1 MSRAGGP
8 PPQRPRFFYGW
19 VIAGVSSLAAFGSV
33 VFFNPVLGLFSE
45 SLREE
50 FGWSSAQVA
59 LGISLGSAGAAVT
72 SPLTGWLIDRW
83 GGRWVI
89 TGCALAMG
97 GCMFALAGMDSL
109 WQLLLFYAIGRA
121 LSVGTMSPAA
131 FVAVSNWF
139 IRRRA
144 FVGGLVAAAPRVGM
158 ATFPLLAAVVI
169 DVSGTWRAGWVAL
182 GIVILAVGVLPPA
195 LLLRRRP
202 EDMGLLPDGDAV
214 RDDLS
219 SLEGPPEVNFT
230 LREATRSRAYWL
242 LGGGISLVLFAGGSV
257 NFHQIPHLVDQ
268 GIPTTQA
275 ALVVTVFSSVG
286 VVGALV
292 GGSVASRITM
302 RWTMALSLF
311 GMAASIPLLIVSS
324 NLALA
329 LLYALVYGTVFGSM
343 VALNQV
349 IYADYF
355 GRAQMGLIRG
365 SVQPLQLGMNAAGPF
380 VTGLWFDQTGSYV
393 APFSLFAVLF
403 LLAGLAF
410 AFSPYPRAPGT
421 PAAG

>member
-1 MSRAGGP
+1 M
-8 PPQRPRFFYGW
+8 
-19 VIAGVSSLAAFGSV
+19 SSLAAFGSV

-45 SLREE
+45 SLRDE

-59 LGISLGSAGAAVT
+59 LGISLGSAAAAVT

-139 IRRRA
+139 VRRRA

-202 EDMGLLPDGDAV
+202 EDLGLLPDGDAV

-219 SLEGPPEVNFT
+219 GLEAPPEVNFT
-230 LREATRSRAYWL
+230 LREASRTRAYWL
-242 LGGGISLVLFAGGSV
+242 LGGGISLVLFAGGSI

-268 GIPTTQA
+268 DIPTTQA
-275 ALVVTVFSSVG
+275 ALVVTVFSTVG
-286 VVGALV
+286 VVGALI

-380 VTGLWFDQTGSYV
+380 VTGLWFDATGSYV

-403 LLAGLAF
+403 LLAGIAF
-410 AFSPYPRAPGT
+410 AFSPYPRAPRAPGE
-421 PAAG
+421 G

>member
-1 MSRAGGP
+1 LSRRGRSAP
-8 PPQRPRFFYGW
+8 PDRPRFFYGW
-19 VIAGVSSLAAFGSV
+19 VIAAVSSLAAFGSV
-33 VFFNPVLGLFSE
+33 VFFNPVLGLFSGP
-45 SLREE
+45 LREE
-50 FGWSSAQVA
+50 FGWSSAEVA
-59 LGISLGSAGAAVT
+59 LAISLGSGGAALT

-83 GGRWVI
+83 GGRGVI
-89 TGCALAMG
+89 
-97 GCMFALAGMDSL
+97 SL

-139 IRRRA
+139 VRRRA
-144 FVGGLVAAAPRVGM
+144 FVGGIVAASPRVGM
-158 ATFPLLAAVVI
+158 ATFPLLAAIVI

-182 GIVILAVGVLPPA
+182 GLVILVVGVLPPS

-202 EDMGLLPDGDAV
+202 EDMGLLPDGAPAL
-214 RDDLS
+214 DDLDG
-219 SLEGPPEVNFT
+219 LEGPREVNFT
-230 LREATRSRAYWL
+230 LGEAARTRAYWL

-268 GIPTTQA
+268 GMPTTQA
-275 ALVVTVFSSVG
+275 ALVVTVFS
-286 VVGALV
+286 VVGALGALI
-292 GGSVASRITM
+292 GGGVASRITM

-324 NLALA
+324 SLPLALI
-329 LLYALVYGTVFGSM
+329 YALVYGTVFGSM

-380 VTGLWFDQTGSYV
+380 VTGLWFDATGSYT

-410 AFSPYPRAPGT
+410 AFSPYPQLVRSGVR
-421 PAAG
+421 G